1 MFWILPWLNPY
12 LRPYNGSHACHD
24 PAWSWKL
31 SPSLGVLLTHNLI
44 VARCG
49 THDNL
54 DLPSGVCSQHPNR
67 AWTCR
72 PNIGRGDKNPSSF
85 YLGTSHRAECV
96 KKLRPKSPTPP
107 ITGDRIANRIVCHK
121 ALPMY
126 AAAIGLLSGNSIMI
140 SFQFS

>member
-1 MFWILPWLNPY
+1 MFWILPWLNPD

-44 VARCG
+44 VARSG
-49 THDNL
+49 THDTFFPPESAVSTPIEL
-54 DLPSGVCSQHPNR
+54 GHAGPTLAEETRIHLLSTLEHP
-67 AWTCR
+67 T
-72 PNIGRGDKNPSSF
+72 GQS
-85 YLGTSHRAECV
+85 V